1 MSQVPVTLACL
12 AKVNTASFTWLKT
25 HNKGGLVALK
35 LQSRNSEK
43 ETNTTFAEA
52 IQVKALQHANIL
64 ALHDAFLLFQ
74 PHLRVGLVLE
84 YCAEGDL
91 GSYLRRMKSG
101 SVPSSQKV
109 FACSLP
115 SLCPLSFALV
125 IACFEISPLCL
136 FLGPSEVSD
145 GVCERLGV
153 HVVSWRDPS
162 RH

>member
-1 MSQVPVTLACL
+1 MLGKGQFSVVYLAQDSQR
-12 AKVNTASFTWLKT
+12 
-25 HNKGGLVALK
+25 GGLVALK

-43 ETNTTFAEA
+43 EANTTLSEA

-91 GSYLRRMKSG
+91 GSYLRRMKAG

-109 FACSLP
+109 FVPLP
-115 SLCPLSFALV
+115 SLYPLPLSL
-125 IACFEISPLCL
+125 L
-136 FLGPSEVSD
+136 
-145 GVCERLGV
+145 
-153 HVVSWRDPS
+153 
-162 RH
+162 